1 MKRRYDV
8 ISVILFVLIASVFP
22 EILYADDSGTLP
34 TITLLGDNPMN
45 FFYGETFTE
54 PGWTAEDGEDGDL
67 TAQVFVSYPYDM
79 DTWWPV
85 GTWTVA
91 YILGDSD
98 SNVAQT
104 FRRVTVSLGSF
115 VDVEAPVITLEG
127 DNEVDISLGAAY
139 REPGASAADAV
150 FGDLTEDIVV
160 DSANVDVSRLG
171 TYQVTYNVTDPAGNR
186 AEEKIRI
193 VHVVPGEELKAVPV
207 PLSPP
212 DGAPDVPFDI
222 TLEVN
227 NPDPE
232 GEDHA
237 KTQWQIGTRPDF
249 SGNTIVYDYT
259 SSADLYRIILTPYT
273 LDRGTTYYWHARFI
287 DFRNGRTAWSE
298 TVSFTSG
305 TTGGTVVI
313 DPIQDD
319 SVEPGGAF
327 GGDRDAPD
335 GCFVQS
341 LFQ

>member
-1 MKRRYDV
+1 MKRRSYV
-8 ISVILFVLIASVFP
+8 MPAILFALMAIGAGTL
-22 EILYADDSGTLP
+22 LYADDSGTSP
-34 TITLLGDNPMN
+34 TITLAGENVMDMMYGDL
-45 FFYGETFTE
+45 FVE
-54 PGWTAEDGEDGDL
+54 PGWSAWDVEDGDL
-67 TAQVFVSYPYDM
+67 TAQVFASYPYDI
-79 DTWWPV
+79 DTIWPV
-85 GTWTVA
+85 GTWTVV

-98 SNVAQT
+98 SNVTQV
-104 FRRVTVSLGSF
+104 FRRVNVLLGSY
-115 VDVEAPVITLEG
+115 VDSEVPLITLEG
-127 DNEVDISLGAAY
+127 DMEVEIPLGSAY

-150 FGDLTEDIVV
+150 FGDLTEDIVI

-171 TYQVTYNVTDPAGNR
+171 TYQVTYNVTDPAGNK
-186 AEEKIRI
+186 AEEKVRM
-193 VHVVPGEELKAVPV
+193 VRVVPGEELKEVPV

-227 NPDPE
+227 NPNPA

-259 SSADLYRIILTPYT
+259 SSADLYRIVLTPYT

-298 TVSFTSG
+298 TFSFTSG

-327 GGDRDAPD
+327 GGDRDAPG

-341 LFQ
+341 LLR